1 MEGHEQQASAIA
13 AAVPEP
19 LKEPAR
25 VAGDELGYGLRFL
38 RKHGWRMAL
47 CFFFLL
53 LPIWGFAALVGE
65 LHEKEVFAFDTPILN
80 MLHGLETP
88 RRDHFFV
95 WVSRIGFLWGT
106 IPIDVIVLAWLAFR
120 RRFRDGLFFGLAVV
134 GSAVLDVMGKA
145 YFTRARPDLWLS
157 ITPET
162 NYSFPSGH
170 AMGSATLGMA
180 LIFLFWPTRWR
191 WPVVVGAT
199 LFVFLVGLSRLYLGV
214 HYPSDIL
221 AGWCAAVAWVVSMDI
236 LVERKAPPPPPTAAP
251 EKDTLGKTPAEV
263 RK

>member
-1 MEGHEQQASAIA
+1 MEGHKTEAPGVVASM
-13 AAVPEP
+13 PGH

-25 VAGDELGYGLRFL
+25 VASDELGYAVRFL

-47 CFFFLL
+47 CFFLLL

-65 LHEKEVFAFDTPILN
+65 LHEKEVFAFDAPILN
-80 MLHGLETP
+80 MLHAIETP
-88 RRDHFFV
+88 GRDRFFI

-106 IPIDVIVLAWLAFR
+106 IPIDVIVLFWLAFS

-157 ITPET
+157 ITPEN

-180 LIFLFWPTRWR
+180 LVFLCWPTRWR
-191 WPVVVGAT
+191 WPVLLGAITFVG
-199 LFVFLVGLSRLYLGV
+199 LVGLSRLYLGV

-221 AGWCAAVAWVVSMDI
+221 AGWCAAVAWVSSMSM
-236 LVERKAPPPPPTAAP
+236 LVDRKAPAPPSTAAP
-251 EKDTLGKTPAEV
+251 EKDTIGKTAGGS